1 MPLPRYGASG
11 QAPPAGRPPGRRRLL
26 TVLAAVAVAAATGLA
41 VLELHPSN
49 APEATFT
56 NKASALDVALDVAR
70 DKMTEAL
77 SRYQAAHKAH
87 TGGGTAKIKSL
98 KAEVASLKETFES
111 LKTKSM
117 TKNEATAQRKV
128 DMAKRDVRAA
138 HIPTAFA
145 DAATAPFI
153 RRIMTVDGAPV
164 EYESRQG

>member
-11 QAPPAGRPPGRRRLL
+11 QAPPAGRPQGRRRLL

-56 NKASALDVALDVAR
+56 NKASALDVAR